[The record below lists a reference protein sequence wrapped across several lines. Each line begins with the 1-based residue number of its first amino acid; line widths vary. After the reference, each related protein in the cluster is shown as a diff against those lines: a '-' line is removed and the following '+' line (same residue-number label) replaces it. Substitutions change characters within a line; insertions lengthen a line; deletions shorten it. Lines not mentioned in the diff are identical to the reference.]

1 MSYATTQDA
10 TILAENATSVST
22 REHADARGWGAV
34 ERTVYAFIVRH
45 YKPLRHAAKLLAVDA
60 DVLSVGTSRAWLD
73 GRSVPGRDALLALC
87 AVNEDLENELRALCA
102 EKRAQITANRGT
114 SN

>member
-1 MSYATTQDA
+1 MSYATTPDA
-10 TILAENATSVST
+10 TILTKTVTSVTTPAHSKSK
-22 REHADARGWGAV
+22 DWGAV
-34 ERTVYAFIVRH
+34 ERVVYNFISRH

-87 AVNEDLENELRALCA
+87 AVNIELEDELRALCA
-102 EKRAQITANRGT
+102 AKRARIAAQRG

>member
-1 MSYATTQDA
+1 MSYATTQ
-10 TILAENATSVST
+10 NATTVAT
-22 REHADARGWGAV
+22 QEYAKAKGWGAV
-34 ERTVYAFIVRH
+34 EQTVYAFITRH

-87 AVNEDLENELRALCA
+87 AVNEELEEELRALCA
-102 EKRAQITANRGT
+102 KKRAYLASRRVA
-114 SN
+114 

>member
-1 MSYATTQDA
+1 MSYATMHDA
-10 TILAENATSVST
+10 TILTKSATSVAT
-22 REHADARGWGAV
+22 QEHSKAKEWGAV
-34 ERTVYAFIVRH
+34 ERVVYNFIVRH

-87 AVNEDLENELRALCA
+87 AVNEELENELRDLCA
-102 EKRAQITANRGT
+102 AKRAHLASRRG